1 MSVTTTAPYRL
12 NAKLFAVALG
22 LAVAQLFAV
31 PLLLLPH
38 APWIAGIVVVL
49 VAMATPFHSALMHEA
64 IHGRF
69 AEDPRYNDRA
79 GRTLAI
85 LSAVAFDAMRFGHL
99 SHHRFN
105 RHALDRPD
113 VIEPGQS
120 RFRSAINY
128 YLGLFGGIYLRE
140 VGASFAML
148 LPRSLLDRMIAAALS
163 KNEPEITAMR
173 EAMRR
178 GLDRRLWQMRLDV
191 SGAIAIYATA
201 FALYGAHW
209 PLLVLGIALR
219 GSIVSLM
226 DNAPHYRTPAMV
238 GADAINASTGRLGH
252 WLLLNQNLHA
262 VHHDRPD
269 LPWTELPG
277 VLTSQN
283 GRCEMG
289 YLTMLARQVLGPWT
303 PAANRTGANDTERS
317 VGHRVA

>member
-1 MSVTTTAPYRL
+1 MSVTSTAPYRL
-12 NAKLFAVALG
+12 NAALFAVALA
-22 LAVAQLFAV
+22 LAVTQLIAV

-38 APWIAGIVVVL
+38 APWIAAIVIAL
-49 VAMATPFHSALMHEA
+49 IALATPFHSALMHEA

-69 AEDPRYNDRA
+69 AEDPRRNDRA

-85 LSAVAFDAMRFGHL
+85 LSAVAFDAMRFGHM
-99 SHHRFN
+99 SHHRYN

-128 YLGLFGGIYLRE
+128 YVGLFGGIYLRE

-148 LPRSLLDRMIAAALS
+148 LPRSLLDRMIVATLS
-163 KNEPEITAMR
+163 KNEPEIAAMR

-178 GLDRRLWQMRLDV
+178 GLDRRLWQMRFDV
-191 SGAIAIYATA
+191 GLAIAIYATA

-209 PLLVLGIALR
+209 PLLMLGIALR
-219 GSIVSLM
+219 GLIVSLM
-226 DNAPHYRTPAMV
+226 DNAPHYGTPAVV
-238 GADAINASTGRLGH
+238 GADAINARTGRLGR

-262 VHHDRPD
+262 VHHERPD
-269 LPWTELPG
+269 LPWIELPG
-277 VLTSQN
+277 VLTSEN
-283 GRCEMG
+283 RRCEMG
-289 YLTMLARQVLGPWT
+289 YLTMLTRQVLGPWS
-303 PAANRTGANDTERS
+303 PATSRASGDSAQTS